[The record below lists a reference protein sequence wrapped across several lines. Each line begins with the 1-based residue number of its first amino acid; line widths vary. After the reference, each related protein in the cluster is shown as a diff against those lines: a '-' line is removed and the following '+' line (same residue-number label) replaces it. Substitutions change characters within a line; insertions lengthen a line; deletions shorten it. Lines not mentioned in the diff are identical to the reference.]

1 MVNKHEPA
9 EIEEDEAD
17 ESEDDAEA
25 IADILLGRTRT
36 DQSPSRASCL
46 EEGQLAE
53 DHDHHHQKPPSSS
66 LLDRL
71 GPPSLTSSDS
81 NRADRRTQK
90 QDDIPIPHSPKRTR
104 RSSRSRSPPPPA
116 AAPAAPA
123 NRNTDQRRAS
133 LSSRITL
140 SNRHQSCSPIAP
152 TFDVKSRCLQIDR
165 RFSSPSTSITTAR
178 RDSRIDS
185 HSSSSS
191 HRTSHHHHSHSHS
204 HSHSHHSHHPPTS
217 HPKASNSNTIVLGT
231 NNRSPTLKNS
241 EPTRVSILIEN
252 LPPYSV
258 LTPRRLYEHL
268 INLIS
273 PNLRSEASLPY
284 GLKLYRYARSDCLC
298 AELKFEALSHAKNF
312 VSKTNRLWPSIW
324 YHSSKLPTESCR
336 KKYMEFTLLDD
347 EKPASWPSRYET
359 YYPKVKSDLLDRSL
373 TRAMEE
379 DDIMIVEKETSPS
392 SSSQTRQPPIPEF
405 GRRKPSLINSPIA
418 STSKSTKAS
427 NTLPVKSNQSEQHRS
442 KIRATE
448 DENSPPKKRPRT
460 PALIQ
465 VPSIE
470 ETHEI
475 IKNEISLL
483 LSQSASNSHRT
494 KDSSF
499 SSSSSSPPISSI
511 KDSSKDKPLSPI
523 NTHDTKIPQTNSTAL
538 SQQQRPANSLN
549 LIVSGRGSS
558 GSSKIPGLNGIPG
571 LNNGI
576 PGLTN
581 NRNGIPGLVNE
592 NRSTTTNSKSPTHLD
607 TKFPNHSDNM
617 NDQQQHSSNYNNE
630 DKEKDRM
637 NGILLTKML
646 PSINLSVLQSHFM
659 MPNRPRDFRIFDPV
673 SISYGPFFHLNN
685 NDAQVIEIGCL
696 ILFHHQYVAYNFERV
711 LNLNSPFLPV
721 QTRLVDPAQIQFL
734 PSATTIN
741 NPPKQQQ
748 QQQQQ
753 QQAYLDSTSIG
764 FFGTGNPFYSNNNNN
779 NNNNNGYMDV
789 QNQYN
794 WTTMQREMMNQSAS
808 SPLGI
813 GPMSQLTLEQQQQQQ
828 QQPTQRTT
836 NQTMPYQQQQ
846 LEMMYSPYS
855 YMNDYSTNMLGH
867 HLPTHSHTSTSNSPL
882 SYTPSTNSYNQF
894 STSCS
899 TGSITTTN
907 VSDPT
912 LDLSTLLSSSSNSP
926 SINSFSNNTL
936 LPNLLPS
943 SNHLQLPLPSSTT
956 QQGQQQPRSTSLET
970 ISNSPILQSHFHPLP
985 HPPNLPCP
993 TPGVG
998 RSTTTTHPDPNRTV
1012 LHQDILPDN
1021 PTPPPGLLPPPNPSS
1036 SSSSTELDSPPKTSS
1051 SDNLNLSSN
1060 NTQLEHQ
1067 LRLKQILK
1075 ARRSGLPIQ

>member
-116 AAPAAPA
+116 PA
-123 NRNTDQRRAS
+123 
-133 LSSRITL
+133 
-140 SNRHQSCSPIAP
+140 SCSPIAP

-427 NTLPVKSNQSEQHRS
+427 NTLPIVLRFERLRMKTHLL
-442 KIRATE
+442 
-448 DENSPPKKRPRT
+448 KKRPRT

-483 LSQSASNSHRT
+483 LSQSASNSNRT

-907 VSDPT
+907 D
-912 LDLSTLLSSSSNSP
+912 NK
-926 SINSFSNNTL
+926 
-936 LPNLLPS
+936 
-943 SNHLQLPLPSSTT
+943 
-956 QQGQQQPRSTSLET
+956 PRSTSLET